1 LNNGQIAG
9 DCVGIVISSPSTANP
24 AASRLSRL
32 DLIEDLHNR
41 YGRDTQN
48 SLAMRWKYWRK
59 KYLWKLIIG
68 GSNALKR
75 LLDIVVSMVM
85 MILLSPIFFMVALAI
100 KLTDRGPVLFWQAR
114 VGQWGQEFPFPKFR
128 SMVTNAEALKDKL
141 LAANDHKNG
150 ITFKMKKDPRITWI
164 GRIIRK
170 ASIDELPQF
179 WCVFK
184 GDMSL
189 VGPRPPVPREVMLY
203 TLRDRRR
210 LDVKPGLTCI
220 WQVSGRGDI
229 PFDRQVELDV
239 SYIESQSLWLD
250 LVLLLKTAPAILLG
264 KGAY

>member
-1 LNNGQIAG
+1 MP
-9 DCVGIVISSPSTANP
+9 VRKP
-24 AASRLSRL
+24 ASVHSVAPRPEDSGRL
-32 DLIEDLHNR
+32 DLIEVLYQR
-41 YGRDTQN
+41 YGRAAGNTF
-48 SLAMRWKYWRK
+48 SMRCKYWQK
-59 KYLWKLIIG
+59 KYLWKLVIG
-68 GSNALKR
+68 GATALKR
-75 LLDIVVSMVM
+75 LLDIVVSAFMLV
-85 MILLSPIFFMVALAI
+85 LLTPFLLAVALAI

-150 ITFKMKKDPRITWI
+150 VTFKMKKDPRVTWI

-170 ASIDELPQF
+170 ASVDELPQL
-179 WCVFK
+179 WCVLK

-189 VGPRPPVPREVMLY
+189 VGPRPPVPREVVLY
-203 TLRDRRR
+203 SLRDRRR

-239 SYIESQSLWLD
+239 RYIESQSLWLD
-250 LVLLLKTAPAILLG
+250 LVLLLKTAPAILIG